1 MIKTETYDVVN
12 GRITA
17 KTLMRSDNP
26 LSLARQVSPFMIF
39 SFGKCVYSYKLLD
52 LHFFFLL
59 YGPFY
64 MEIRDIR

>member
-1 MIKTETYDVVN
+1 MIETEKYDVVN

-26 LSLARQVSPFMIF
+26 LSLARQVSLFMIF
-39 SFGKCVYSYKLLD
+39 SFWKRVYSYKLLD
-52 LHFFFLL
+52 LHFFRL
-59 YGPFY
+59 YGPLY